1 MAYVKPTDLDGF
13 ITQMGKSDVRIKT
26 QLAEDLV
33 NYLSDYENSLI
44 CSDLGFLVDAL
55 MPWLTGSHFKVRL
68 VIKAIR
74 VESRLDSEGMS
85 NSALRIFYRAAKTAR
100 KHHQNAT
107 PSSSWST

>member
-44 CSDLGFLVDAL
+44 CSDLGLLVDAL
-55 MPWLTGSHFKVRL
+55 MPWLTGSHFKVSL
-68 VIKAIR
+68 INSIK
-74 VESRLDSEGMS
+74 SRSVFTKQ
-85 NSALRIFYRAAKTAR
+85 R
-100 KHHQNAT
+100 
-107 PSSSWST
+107 